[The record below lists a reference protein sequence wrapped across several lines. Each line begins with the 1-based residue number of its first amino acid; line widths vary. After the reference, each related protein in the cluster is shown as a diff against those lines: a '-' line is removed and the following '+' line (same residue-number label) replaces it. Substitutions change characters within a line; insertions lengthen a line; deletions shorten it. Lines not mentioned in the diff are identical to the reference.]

1 MFTHEIRKGNINSAI
16 KLLVDNMQNGIL
28 PLNDQTLNQL
38 KQKHPHGKYGDPEVL
53 LSDILEEF
61 HPTKFHLINAE
72 SVKKAMVKT
81 KSTTGPSG
89 LDEYGWK
96 RILTSTQFYN
106 SSNDLCI
113 F

>member
-38 KQKHPHGKYGDPEVL
+38 KQKHPHGKNGDPEVL

-61 HPTKFHLINAE
+61 HPSKFHLINVE
-72 SVKKAMVKT
+72 SVKKAMLKT
-81 KSTTGPSG
+81 KGTTRPSG
-89 LDEYGWK
+89 LDAYGWN
-96 RILTSTQFYN
+96 RILTSTQFCKC
-106 SSNDLCI
+106 SNNLYIC
-113 F
+113 